1 MVEKRKKKKK
11 RGWRD
16 AAGWKMRLTTQKT
29 ET

>member
-1 MVEKRKKKKK
+1 MVEKRNTKKE
-11 RGWRD
+11 GGED